1 MFTVLCGVWLGSF
14 YKLLANA
21 FSSHY
26 PGSISSP
33 VANFIIA
40 SCSLYSFSTSGPR
53 LPTATTDLTFSS
65 SWREDICTGI
75 KQKSADRDE
84 FLGPGHKH
92 LVSSRRAVS
101 TLSKATEL
109 QLCLL
114 PIVAWQR
121 LSVAFRQTWITQ
133 MPKILS
139 NSFCSLN
146 NNWFTM
152 KGALLEKSWL

>member
-1 MFTVLCGVWLGSF
+1 MCGVWLGSF

-40 SCSLYSFSTSGPR
+40 SCSLFPPLDLAYLQPPLTSSFPVPEGK
-53 LPTATTDLTFSS
+53 
-65 SWREDICTGI
+65 DICTGI

-101 TLSKATEL
+101 ILSKATEL